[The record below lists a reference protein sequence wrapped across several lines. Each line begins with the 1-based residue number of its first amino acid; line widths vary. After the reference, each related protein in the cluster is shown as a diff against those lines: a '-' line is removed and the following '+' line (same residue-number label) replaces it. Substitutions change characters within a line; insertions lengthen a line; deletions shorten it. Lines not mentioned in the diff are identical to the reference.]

1 MTIITKEHAFK
12 ILNDNTIIK
21 IINHYYPSF
30 STIVVSYILENKGRV
45 MIDSNMNDG
54 TTNYTYKRE
63 VDY

>member
-1 MTIITKEHAFK
+1 MNKISKEHAFK

-30 STIVVSYILENKGRV
+30 STIVVSYILENKDRV
-45 MIDSNMNDG
+45 MIDTNMDDD
-54 TTNYTYKRE
+54 TINYTYKRE